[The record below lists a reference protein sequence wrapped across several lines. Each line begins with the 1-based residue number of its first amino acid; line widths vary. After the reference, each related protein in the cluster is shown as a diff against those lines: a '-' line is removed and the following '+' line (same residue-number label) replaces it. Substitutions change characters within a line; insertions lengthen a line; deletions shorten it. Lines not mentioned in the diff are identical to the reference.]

1 MSEAKWEITAA
12 GRAEAIVITMAV
24 RGIHLTQ
31 GETRVEVVKEQLG
44 ELSDKLY
51 FLDMAF
57 QGDAETAVEVL
68 CAR

>member
-1 MSEAKWEITAA
+1 MSEAKWEIPATERT
-12 GRAEAIVITMAV
+12 GSIVITMAA

-31 GETRVEVVKEQLG
+31 GETRMEVMKEQLG
-44 ELSDKLY
+44 ELADKLY